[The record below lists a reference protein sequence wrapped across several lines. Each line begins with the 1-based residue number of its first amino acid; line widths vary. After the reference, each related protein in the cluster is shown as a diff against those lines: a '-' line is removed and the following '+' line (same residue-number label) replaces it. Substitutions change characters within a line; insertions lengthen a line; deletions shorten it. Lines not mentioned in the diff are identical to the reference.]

1 MNLTVI
7 IIIGIAIA
15 FLFDF
20 VNGMNDAANSIATIV
35 ATKVLTPFQAVLWA
49 AFFNFAA
56 VFIFHV
62 GVANTVGKGIIDIS
76 IINQMKGS
84 AESAYSTYIVVSAV
98 IGAVIWSFFCTKL
111 GLPISVSHA
120 LIGGLIGPALF
131 FFGTK
136 ALVLSGIFKVALFII
151 LSPLIGFL
159 LGYFIMIITMYV
171 FRRANP
177 TKVEHWFHY
186 LQLCSSAVFSLGHG
200 SNDAQKTMGIVTML
214 LVCGGFIDT
223 FEIPTWVIF
232 ACYTCIALG
241 TITGGWKV
249 IRTLGDR
256 LTPLK
261 PVHGFCAETAGAITL
276 IGTAL
281 AGIPVSTTHT
291 ITGSI
296 VGVGITRRVSAVR
309 WATTKNIIWAWVL
322 TIPIAMIFSA
332 FIYWIFTLFM

>member
-1 MNLTVI
+1 MHATI
-7 IIIGIAIA
+7 IIIAGIVIA

-20 VNGMNDAANSIATIV
+20 INGMNDAANSIATIV
-35 ATKVLTPFQAVLWA
+35 ATKVLTPLQAVLWA

-62 GVANTVGKGIIDIS
+62 GVANTIGKGIVDAK
-76 IINQMKGS
+76 IIN
-84 AESAYSTYIVVSAV
+84 EYVVIAAL
-98 IGAVIWSFFCTKL
+98 IGAVIWSFSCTKL
-111 GLPISVSHA
+111 GLPISVSHS

-136 ALVLSGIFKVALFII
+136 ALVLSGILKILLFIV

-159 LGYFIMIITMYV
+159 LGYIIMILTMHI

-177 TKVEHWFHY
+177 FKVEHWFHY
-186 LQLCSSAVFSLGHG
+186 MQLFSSAIFSLGHG

-223 FEIPTWVIF
+223 FEIPNWVIF
-232 ACYTCIALG
+232 SCYTCIALG

-249 IRTLGDR
+249 IRTLGDK

-281 AGIPVSTTHT
+281 GGIPVSTTHT

-296 VGVGITRRVSAVR
+296 VGVGITRRMSAVR
-309 WATTKNIIWAWVL
+309 WATTKNIVWAWLL
-322 TIPIAMIFSA
+322 TIPISMLLSA
-332 FIYWIFTLFM
+332 IIYWIFTFFI